1 MSNLR
6 KDIEARLKTLKEI
19 ENEGINP
26 YPHIFKPTVEVS
38 EIVSNP
44 NDFLG
49 KKVKIA
55 GRVMSVRKH
64 GKLIFCD
71 IVDNGY
77 KIQIMS
83 RLNELGEEKFKKFD
97 RWIEKG
103 DFIGI
108 EGEVIRTKRGELTVL
123 VTSFKILAKS
133 LISLPDQWFG
143 LKDVDERYRKRYLD
157 IILNK
162 KIRENFEKRFKL
174 IDEVRNF
181 FKSKGFVEV
190 DTPTLQPV
198 YGGAYAKPF
207 ITHVNYLDEDWYLR
221 ISDELYLKRMIIAG
235 FNKVFEICK
244 DFRNESVDVKHNP
257 EFTMI
262 EAYQAYA
269 DYNDMMKIVEELF
282 DHLTKV
288 FGIEKVKRIV
298 DGKEYEINLKP
309 PFRRITIFDAIREY
323 LGIDPEKVSDE
334 KIKEILKANEIE
346 VKPYNRG
353 LALTE
358 IFDELVS
365 PKFIQ
370 PTFALDYPIESTPL
384 AKPHRSKPGL
394 VERFELFIGGIEFA
408 NAYTELNNPII
419 QNRLFKQQAEMR
431 DLGFEEAHQ
440 YDEDFIEAMMYGMP
454 PTGGLG
460 IGIDR
465 LVMLFTENYS
475 IKEAILW
482 PMMKKEKERRE
493 AVVILDELTSK
504 D

>member
-6 KDIEARLKTLKEI
+6 KDIEARIKTLKEI
-19 ENEGINP
+19 EESGVNP
-26 YPHIFKPTVEVS
+26 YPHIFKPTHEVI
-38 EIVSNP
+38 EIISDP
-44 NDFLG
+44 DKHMG
-49 KKVKIA
+49 KNVKVA
-55 GRVMSVRKH
+55 GRIMTVRKH
-64 GKLIFCD
+64 GRLIFCD
-71 IVDNGY
+71 LVDNGS
-77 KIQIMS
+77 KIQIMA
-83 RLNELGEEKFKKFD
+83 RPNEIDEEGFKRFD
-97 RWIEKG
+97 RWIERG
-103 DFIGI
+103 DFVGV

-123 VTSFKILAKS
+123 VKSYQILAKS

-162 KIRENFEKRFKL
+162 NVRETFEKRFRL
-174 IDEVRNF
+174 IEEVRKF
-181 FKSKGFVEV
+181 FRSKGFVEV
-190 DTPTLQPV
+190 DTPVLQPL

-235 FNKVFEICK
+235 FNKVFEMGR
-244 DFRNESVDVKHNP
+244 DFRNESVDVRHNP

-282 DHLTKV
+282 EHLTKV
-288 FGIEKVKRIV
+288 FGIEKVKRTI

-309 PFRRITIFDAIREY
+309 PFKKITVFDAIKEY
-323 LGIDPEKVSDE
+323 VGIDPEKASDE
-334 KIKEILKANEIE
+334 EIKKVLKENDIE

-358 IFDELVS
+358 IFDELAS

-370 PTFALDYPIESTPL
+370 PTFAVDYPVESTPL

-394 VERFELFIGGIEFA
+394 VERFELFIAGIEFA
-408 NAYTELNNPII
+408 NAYTELNDPII
-419 QNRLFKQQAEMR
+419 QNKLFKQQAQMR
-431 DLGFEEAHQ
+431 TLGFDEAHQ
-440 YDEDFIEAMMYGMP
+440 YDEDFVEAMMYGMP

-475 IKEAILW
+475 IKEVILW
-482 PMMKKEKERRE
+482 PMMKKEKQRRE
-493 AVVILDELTSK
+493 AVVVLDELTNK